1 MKRHIKLCAGAA
13 AGLFLI
19 VFPAFAQPPDSLWSR
34 TYGGSSDDGAYSVQ
48 QTADGGYIVAGWT
61 LSSGA
66 EPDFYLVK
74 TDNCGEPLW
83 TRTYGG
89 SSTDQAY
96 SVQQT
101 ADGGYIVAGRT
112 WSFGAGYDDFYLV
125 KTNSQGDTLWTHTY
139 GGWSNEYANSVRQT
153 ADGGYIMAG
162 WTWSFGVAQDFY
174 LVKTNSSGDTLWTRT
189 YGGSSSDWAYSVQ
202 QTADGGYIIAG
213 WTWSSGAE
221 QDFYLVKTNNQG
233 DTLWTRTYGGIRS
246 DYASS
251 VQQTTDGGYIVAGS
265 TQSFGAGAED
275 FYLVKT
281 NSLGDTLWTRTYGG
295 SYWDEAYS
303 VQQTADG
310 GYIVAGY
317 TYSFGAGW
325 YDFYLVKTN
334 FLGDT
339 LWTRTYGGSGADG
352 ANSVQQTTDGGYVM
366 AGYNA
371 STGPSADM
379 WLVRIG
385 FSSPDIIS
393 ITDVGNDQGRQAR
406 IRWYHSGYD
415 ECSGDYTITSYSI
428 YRRIDQYLMGGG
440 MKAERETLDWPPGEW
455 EYITTVPARGEVQ
468 YATIVPT
475 LADSTSEGI
484 YWSVFFICAHT
495 PNPLIHFDS
504 AVDSGYSIDNLPP
517 DETLLTAMVQ
527 TAPGSIRL
535 RWQEVLTGGGGQP
548 EQGDIWYRVY
558 GSPDPMFT
566 PGPGN
571 LLVVTQNLEFTHEV
585 GANQKYFYIIRA
597 SDDH

>member
-1 MKRHIKLCAGAA
+1 MVS
-13 AGLFLI
+13 LFVI
-19 VFPAFAQPPDSLWSR
+19 VFQAFAQPPDSLWSR
-34 TYGGSSDDGAYSVQ
+34 SYGGINYDEARSVQ
-48 QTADGGYIVAGWT
+48 QTADGGYIVAGRT
-61 LSSGA
+61 LSFGA
-66 EPDFYLVK
+66 GLQDFYLVK

-89 SSTDQAY
+89 SSTDEAY

-112 WSFGAGYDDFYLV
+112 LSFGAGYDDFYLV

-174 LVKTNSSGDTLWTRT
+174 LVKANSSGDTLWTRT

-202 QTADGGYIIAG
+202 QTADGGYIVAG
-213 WTWSSGAE
+213 ETASFGAGDY
-221 QDFYLVKTNNQG
+221 DFYVVKTNAYG
-233 DTLWTRTYGGIRS
+233 TPLWTRTYGRS
-246 DYASS
+246 GDDRAFSI
-251 VQQTTDGGYIVAGS
+251 QQTADGGYVVAGS

-281 NSLGDTLWTRTYGG
+281 NSLGDTLWTRTFGG
-295 SYWDEAYS
+295 SSWDVANS

-317 TYSFGAGW
+317 TESFCAGCW
-325 YDFYLVKTN
+325 EFYLVKTN
-334 FLGDT
+334 SLGDT
-339 LWTRTYGGSGADG
+339 LWTRTYGGSGTSA

-366 AGYNA
+366 AGFNG
-371 STGPSADM
+371 SEDM
-379 WLVRIG
+379 WIVRVG

-428 YRRIDQYLMGGG
+428 YRRIDQYLMDGG

-455 EYITTVPARGEVQ
+455 DFVVNVLAGGEEN

-484 YWSVFFICAHT
+484 YWSVFFVRAHT

-504 AVDSGYSIDNLPP
+504 EPDSGYSIDNLPP
-517 DETLLTAMVQ
+517 DETILTAMVQ
-527 TAPGSIRL
+527 LSPGRIL
-535 RWQEVLTGGGGQP
+535 LQWQEVTTGGEGQP
-548 EQGDIWYRVY
+548 EPGEIWYRVY
-558 GSPDPMFT
+558 GSTDPMFT
-566 PGPGN
+566 PAPEN
-571 LLVVTQNLEFTHEV
+571 LLGVTQDWEFTHEV
-585 GANQKYFYIIRA
+585 GANQKYFYIIQA